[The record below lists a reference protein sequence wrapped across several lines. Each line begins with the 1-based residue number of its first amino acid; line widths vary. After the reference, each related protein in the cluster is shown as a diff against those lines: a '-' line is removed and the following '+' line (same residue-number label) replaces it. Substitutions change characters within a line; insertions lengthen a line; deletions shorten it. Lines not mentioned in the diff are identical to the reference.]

1 MRARSGDTLMGA
13 RQHRIV
19 KFRQVAGD
27 NSALREKVHPRLVLL
42 VSAPCRSVG
51 RQRTRPQ
58 PKLWAQRRGHVVQM
72 LAAVTAIFFRSIVGA
87 QPMSPSLAFRID
99 ALHSPSWQI
108 AHAAS
113 LAFKSTAPKLG
124 DRILRPENCGV
135 KAKGTIYRGLFAD
148 LWKSVT
154 ERQMLSQRRGI
165 VLALLDSR
173 FHRERAERQR
183 ERAEAP
189 MPSAVLDR
197 KPPDVYSIGPSLNG
211 R

>member
-1 MRARSGDTLMGA
+1 MGSAAGARCADARRSCCNFLPVRYRRVTNVLEPGIPDLCIARSILA
-13 RQHRIV
+13 
-19 KFRQVAGD
+19 
-27 NSALREKVHPRLVLL
+27 NSARSL
-42 VSAPCRSVG
+42 PCI
-51 RQRTRPQ
+51 Q
-58 PKLWAQRRGHVVQM
+58 
-72 LAAVTAIFFRSIVGA
+72 
-87 QPMSPSLAFRID
+87 
-99 ALHSPSWQI
+99 
-108 AHAAS
+108 
-113 LAFKSTAPKLG
+113 STAPKSG
-124 DRILRPENCGV
+124 GRILRPDNCGV

>member
-154 ERQMLSQRRGI
+154 ERQMLNQRRGYRPRVTRLQI
-165 VLALLDSR
+165 SSR
-173 FHRERAERQR
+173 ASGTPARE
-183 ERAEAP
+183 
-189 MPSAVLDR
+189 S
-197 KPPDVYSIGPSLNG
+197 
-211 R
+211 

>member
-1 MRARSGDTLMGA
+1 VGGLAARSLA
-13 RQHRIV
+13 
-19 KFRQVAGD
+19 
-27 NSALREKVHPRLVLL
+27 
-42 VSAPCRSVG
+42 SAPVRPVS

-72 LAAVTAIFFRSIVGA
+72 LAAVAAIFLRSIVGA

-99 ALHSPSWQI
+99 ALHGPSWQI

-124 DRILRPENCGV
+124 DRILQPGNCGV

-154 ERQMLSQRRGI
+154 ERQMLNQQAGYLHLI
-165 VLALLDSR
+165 LPDFR
-173 FHRERAERQR
+173 FHRERAERAR
-183 ERAEAP
+183 E
-189 MPSAVLDR
+189 S
-197 KPPDVYSIGPSLNG
+197 
-211 R
+211 

>member
-1 MRARSGDTLMGA
+1 MRAR
-13 RQHRIV
+13 QHGIV
-19 KFRQVAGD
+19 EFRQVARD
-27 NSALREKVHPRLVLL
+27 NSALREKVRPRLVLL
-42 VSAPCRSVG
+42 ASAPGRSVS

-58 PKLWAQRRGHVVQM
+58 PKLWAQRRRHVVQM
-72 LAAVTAIFFRSIVGA
+72 LAAVAAIFFRRIVGA

-99 ALHSPSWQI
+99 ALHGPSWQI

-124 DRILRPENCGV
+124 DRILRPQNCGV

-154 ERQMLSQRRGI
+154 ERQVLNQRRGYRPRVTRLQI
-165 VLALLDSR
+165 SSR
-173 FHRERAERQR
+173 ASGTPARGSHAT
-183 ERAEAP
+183 
-189 MPSAVLDR
+189 AVLDI
-197 KPPDVYSIGPSLNG
+197 KLLDVYSIGH